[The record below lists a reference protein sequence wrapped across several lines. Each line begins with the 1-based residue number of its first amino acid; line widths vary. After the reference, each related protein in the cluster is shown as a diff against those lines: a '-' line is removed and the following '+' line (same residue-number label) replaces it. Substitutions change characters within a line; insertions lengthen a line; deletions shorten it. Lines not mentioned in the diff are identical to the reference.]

1 MTPKSGTPACP
12 RCGSTKLELV
22 SASRDG
28 ETADE
33 TTVQRCLSCG
43 ERFTI
48 TAKID

>member
-1 MTPKSGTPACP
+1 MSPASPSCP
-12 RCGSTKLELV
+12 RCGSTELELV

-33 TTVQRCLSCG
+33 TTVQHCRRCG

>member
-1 MTPKSGTPACP
+1 MTSSATPACP
-12 RCGSTKLELV
+12 RCGSTDIDLISTL
-22 SASRDG
+22 RDG

-33 TTVQRCLSCG
+33 TTVQRCRKCG